1 MRLLATL
8 LILGGYTLVYAA
20 VAKSGKFALEPWS
33 GLLSDAYM
41 AGVAGSTSGGASA
54 GAAGSS
60 APAAPASPSPGMVV
74 RPRGSTG
81 NAAAPL
87 NPTFSA

>member
-33 GLLSDAYM
+33 GLLGDAYM
-41 AGVAGSTSGGASA
+41 ASSTSGGASA
-54 GAAGSS
+54 GAAGGS
-60 APAAPASPSPGMVV
+60 APAAPASPSPGVVV

-81 NAAAPL
+81 NAATPL
-87 NPTFSA
+87 NPTFSV